1 MSGKEKQG
9 GQSEPVALA
18 STQISKATR
27 SLSNSADSTTFQKN
41 ARPLNKDFIKLN
53 VDASKSLGL
62 SIIKGAD
69 GSAYPAAVKSVTK
82 DSQADVA
89 GVKPGMHVHAIQNQS
104 CIDKDLQ
111 WVLSHIKSAITAKKP
126 FEIAFLRETDNL
138 GAFEHMIFEVQ
149 SSKPLGLSIVKA
161 EEKSPYPATIKR
173 VTQGQQGDSGGVK
186 AGMHIHAIDGVDC
199 IGKSLDD
206 VLVMIKAK
214 SNPQKDS
221 R

>member
-1 MSGKEKQG
+1 M
-9 GQSEPVALA
+9 
-18 STQISKATR
+18 
-27 SLSNSADSTTFQKN
+27 
-41 ARPLNKDFIKLN
+41 
-53 VDASKSLGL
+53 DASKSLGL

-149 SSKPLGLSIVKA
+149 SSKLSGLSIVKA

-199 IGKSLDD
+199 IGKSLKD
-206 VLVMIKAK
+206 VLVMVKAK
-214 SNPQKDS
+214 AIHRKIQDDACVRASSNTNCHKTFSFWASSSSWASTFATKEICCLSTTKYRQKLPED
-221 R
+221 

>member
-1 MSGKEKQG
+1 MLG
-9 GQSEPVALA
+9 L
-18 STQISKATR
+18 
-27 SLSNSADSTTFQKN
+27 
-41 ARPLNKDFIKLN
+41 LNKDFIKLN

-199 IGKSLDD
+199 IGKSLKD
-206 VLVMIKAK
+206 VLVMVKAK